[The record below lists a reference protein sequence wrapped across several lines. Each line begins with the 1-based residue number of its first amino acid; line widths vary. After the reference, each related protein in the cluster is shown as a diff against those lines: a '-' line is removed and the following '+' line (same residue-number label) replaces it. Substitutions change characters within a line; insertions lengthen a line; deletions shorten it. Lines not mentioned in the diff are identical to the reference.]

1 MWGTDQ
7 GTNVPEVARHD
18 QVVDEAALAA
28 IWLDEMSTKRN
39 GARLGECVLVVTEM
53 SGGQHTQ
60 TMTCPRGSKRL
71 PNRCRSFFQG
81 SHSSSQR
88 HIVGNAITA
97 RQPR

>member
-1 MWGTDQ
+1 MGKDHRMWGTDQ

-60 TMTCPRGSKRL
+60 TMTCPRERADL
-71 PNRCRSFFQG
+71 ARCLSNYE
-81 SHSSSQR
+81 
-88 HIVGNAITA
+88 GNYY
-97 RQPR
+97 RRF